1 MRKGHANVS
10 SQSAWVATMSNMW
23 LRILDPE
30 FTVDDSV
37 VVETSEQVSYSSN
50 AFVLKLT
57 IRSQTTYCEKQL
69 ISFADQLAR
78 FAQECKSGDAKNADG
93 IKREFSGPC
102 LAVEPDRRILIFRV
116 HSHGYDCNGG
126 ESLAPLEVDALL
138 VHHFRGKMRV
148 TAATGLDADFH
159 HHRRTPCWRLLCRP
173 TSHCQA
179 KRQRKDRLA
188 VCFPRQVPHG
198 DISL

>member
-1 MRKGHANVS
+1 
-10 SQSAWVATMSNMW
+10 MW

-78 FAQECKSGDAKNADG
+78 FVQECKSADAKNADG
-93 IKREFSGPC
+93 IKREFSGSC
-102 LAVEPDRRILIFRV
+102 LAVEPDRCVLIFRV
-116 HSHGYDCNGG
+116 STAMVTTATGVNHSLPWKMMH
-126 ESLAPLEVDALL
+126 SWSIILEVRCVSKPLRLPTLTFIIIGVRHVGDCSVALQTI
-138 VHHFRGKMRV
+138 VRQKGKER
-148 TAATGLDADFH
+148 TG
-159 HHRRTPCWRLLCRP
+159 
-173 TSHCQA
+173 
-179 KRQRKDRLA
+179 
-188 VCFPRQVPHG
+188 
-198 DISL
+198 